1 MGLSPWLLLLACLPA
16 TAAVLPS
23 PRDLRRASAWADR
36 LAPRRDDD
44 ATSHHFSFRF
54 GGQSSEALLR
64 RWPRATRCVNTTGVS
79 DVCTTTWHDPAS
91 GLTVSSEV
99 TSFIPGRHAAVW
111 WVLRFANNG
120 TEPTPILTDVRA
132 AAITVPVG
140 AGDAVLRY
148 PSGSNAAPNDFQ
160 PREVALPGGAASSA
174 TLPPQRQCSGLPSDG
189 QASPSTPGHG
199 YAAGLAAGAAP
210 FFRFDHADGASTLFA
225 VGWTGMW
232 QANISRSA
240 GGAVHLQ
247 AGTAAGFGSWQDCDL
262 SRNPPPAPPPP
273 VTPSQLA
280 QCKSQAVAIDN
291 RSSWLPGADYAN
303 HETPKGA
310 DPYAECLGSCCSDPK
325 CLSFSVNIKPPNW
338 TSEAPSCRSGTTC
351 CFLKSDAHA
360 FPKGEP
366 RPGWLWHWV
375 GGYVPPVHVV
385 VQTSLTP
392 VALTQVPG
400 ESHAE
405 RVSTP
410 AAGGPPEA
418 PRSSRCAAA
427 WRELPDAVDR
437 AGHSRRGTRA
447 PGDRRR

>member
-1 MGLSPWLLLLACLPA
+1 MGLSPWRLLLDLACLPA

-23 PRDLRRASAWADR
+23 PRDLGRASAWAER

-44 ATSHHFSFRF
+44 ATSHHFTFEF

-64 RWPRATRCVNTTGVS
+64 RWPRATRCVNTTGIS
-79 DVCTTTWHDPAS
+79 DICTTTWHDPAS
-91 GLTVSSEV
+91 GLTVSSEA
-99 TSFIPGRHAAVW
+99 TCFIPGSHPAVW
-111 WVLRFANNG
+111 WALRFANNG
-120 TEPTPILTDVRA
+120 TGPTPILTDVRA

-199 YAAGLAAGAAP
+199 YAGGLAAGAAP

-232 QANISRSA
+232 QANISRSV

-262 SRNPPPAPPPP
+262 GRNPPPAPLPP

-291 RSSWLPGADYAN
+291 HSNWLPGSDYVRMVTLSGSVAARLAN
-303 HETPKGA
+303 PKRITIAGQPRGA
-310 DPYAECLGSCCSDPK
+310 QGLGSFLQLPGKLLLRPEVPELQRQYQPAELDLRGAELQERHHVL
-325 CLSFSVNIKPPNW
+325 LSEVRRSRLPERRAPPRL
-338 TSEAPSCRSGTTC
+338 AM
-351 CFLKSDAHA
+351 
-360 FPKGEP
+360 
-366 RPGWLWHWV
+366 
-375 GGYVPPVHVV
+375 
-385 VQTSLTP
+385 
-392 VALTQVPG
+392 ALGRRIPG

-410 AAGGPPEA
+410 ATGGPPEA
-418 PRSSRCAAA
+418 PRSPRCAAA
-427 WRELPDAVDR
+427 RRELPDAVDR
-437 AGHSRRGTRA
+437 AGHSCR
-447 PGDRRR
+447 